1 MRATLGM
8 KNSASKKQREA
19 VCHYLLIYLMVAFAD
34 SFLYDR
40 ILTNIVI
47 PVVALIA
54 LIVMANR
61 KYQLV
66 YPISILALG
75 FLAML
80 FVRVSTNALGRTEL
94 LSWVAMVGITLIAVM
109 FDVSSFL
116 IRFIKLAAFLTGL
129 SLVVYL
135 ISQVFPGV
143 WGHLSPFSFFLSF
156 GDTTW
161 LDSVNRI
168 VVNYR
173 ADGLLLYVD
182 RGFDHTRN
190 VGIFREPAVYQIL
203 LNSAIFVLL
212 FMKPKEID
220 KKTRARLLALFVA
233 GVLSTKSATGYATT
247 LLVFFAYSLSSLKR
261 GDRVSAIVPLFLG
274 SICVFVFIASAMG
287 SSAWAT
293 DSVLGRFMND
303 GGISLDASGEARVGA
318 ANAALTLMQRYP
330 FGCGYN
336 VYGAAIS
343 TGNSEFVGA
352 CLLKVAA
359 VYGPIMGIAILI
371 WTCYPVF
378 KSRELGLSAK
388 LAFVA
393 MYLIATYLE
402 CEVFYTTLIFI
413 PIYLYCKNVAE
424 TSVQPLRAAASSFG
438 VLREAR

>member
-1 MRATLGM
+1 M
-8 KNSASKKQREA
+8 
-19 VCHYLLIYLMVAFAD
+19 
-34 SFLYDR
+34 
-40 ILTNIVI
+40 
-47 PVVALIA
+47 
-54 LIVMANR
+54 
-61 KYQLV
+61 
-66 YPISILALG
+66 
-75 FLAML
+75 
-80 FVRVSTNALGRTEL
+80 
-94 LSWVAMVGITLIAVM
+94 
-109 FDVSSFL
+109 
-116 IRFIKLAAFLTGL
+116 
-129 SLVVYL
+129 
-135 ISQVFPGV
+135 
-143 WGHLSPFSFFLSF
+143 
-156 GDTTW
+156 
-161 LDSVNRI
+161 NRI

-220 KKTRARLLALFVA
+220 KKTRARLLTLFVA

-247 LLVFFAYSLSSLKR
+247 LLVFFAYSLSSLKK
-261 GDRVSAIVPLFLG
+261 GDRVSAIVPIFLG

-293 DSVLGRFMND
+293 GSVLGRFMND

-318 ANAALTLMQRYP
+318 ANAALALMQRYP

>member
-1 MRATLGM
+1 MRASNAM
-8 KNSASKKQREA
+8 KNTASKKRRETS
-19 VCHYLLIYLMVAFAD
+19 CHYLLIYLMVAFAD

-40 ILTNIVI
+40 VLTNIVI
-47 PVVALIA
+47 PVVALTV
-54 LIVMANR
+54 LIILVNR

-75 FLAML
+75 LLAML
-80 FVRVSTNALGRTEL
+80 FVRANTNALGPTEL
-94 LSWVAMVGITLIAVM
+94 LSWAAMIGITFIAVM
-109 FDVSSFL
+109 FDVSCFL
-116 IRFIKLAAFLTGL
+116 IRFIKLSEFLTGF
-129 SLVVYL
+129 SLAVYL
-135 ISQVFPGV
+135 ISQVFPGA

-161 LDSVNRI
+161 LDSVNK
-168 VVNYR
+168 VVAYYR

-182 RGFDHTRN
+182 RGFDHARN

-203 LNSAIFVLL
+203 LNSMIFVLL
-212 FMKPKEID
+212 FMKPKEIE
-220 KKTRARLLALFVA
+220 KNTLAWLLALFVA
-233 GVLSTKSATGYATT
+233 GILSTKSATGYATT
-247 LLVFFAYSLSSLKR
+247 FLVFFAYSFTSRKKN
-261 GDRVSAIVPLFLG
+261 DRFSVIAPIILG
-274 SICVFVFIASAMG
+274 FICVFLFIASAMG
-287 SSAWAT
+287 NSGWAA

-318 ANAALTLMQRYP
+318 ANAAVSLMQRYP

-336 VYGAAIS
+336 VYGAAIT

-359 VYGPIMGIAILI
+359 VYGPIMGISILI

-378 KSRELGLSAK
+378 KSRKLGLCAK
-388 LAFVA
+388 LAFIA

>member
-1 MRATLGM
+1 MRATLSM

-19 VCHYLLIYLMVAFAD
+19 ACHYLLIYLMVAFAD

-54 LIVMANR
+54 LLVMANR

-80 FVRVSTNALGRTEL
+80 FVRVSTNALGPTEL
-94 LSWVAMVGITLIAVM
+94 LGWVAMVGITLIAVM

-116 IRFIKLAAFLTGL
+116 IRFIKLAAFLTGF

-168 VVNYR
+168 IVNYR

-233 GVLSTKSATGYATT
+233 GVLSTKSATGYATA
-247 LLVFFAYSLSSLKR
+247 LLVFFAYSLSSFKK
-261 GDRVSAIVPLFLG
+261 GDRVSAIAPIFL
-274 SICVFVFIASAMG
+274 FIASAMG

-318 ANAALTLMQRYP
+318 ANAALALMQRYP

-359 VYGPIMGIAILI
+359 VYGPILGIAILI

-438 VLREAR
+438 VSREAR